1 MFKPSLLSAA
11 IATTVALLSHN
22 VVAQEIDDAEDEALE
37 EVIVTGIRASLSKAL
52 DYKRENIQVVE
63 SIVAEDIGKFPDNN
77 VVEALQRVPG
87 VQVTDRA
94 SGEVNSISIRGLTDI
109 TTTINGRQTYI
120 SSGRFYTM
128 ADTPASL
135 ISRVDVYKTRS
146 ADKISSGIAG
156 QVDIITQRPFNFD
169 GSKVVVAGRGIY
181 QDQEGSFDPSLSV
194 LLSDRWNF
202 DFGELGVL
210 VNLAN
215 SQSNFRDQSITSG
228 AAFPYFTRTPEGQ
241 GLDRDGN
248 FGEFQPYGR
257 ISTAYW
263 TPGLQEGL
271 STAPGS
277 TINTE
282 GTENEYILARDAVF
296 ASDFSGY
303 RERPAANLSVQ
314 FAPNETSEYL
324 FEAFYNGYRADHR
337 NSLFFT
343 FPDSNYNT
351 NFDDAVTL
359 YEGTNIVKERTVY
372 GNPEAGIWQ
381 SNFNSTDA
389 EQRQTDTYLY
399 AIGGNW
405 DITDNFHLEAE
416 ASTQKSVFKSEFF
429 AIRLLRDYYAMS
441 VDFNNGDGVPALTF
455 LDNPSTSNIDEADLL
470 DPNQYTMGP
479 SWDNGHRGE
488 GTSDQFR
495 VDADWK
501 LDFHGVKELSFGLL
515 YEEHGANEMNR
526 GASIASYI
534 GDKEV
539 ANMDPAFLTST
550 SNFFDGRA
558 EFPTGWLIG
567 DSEYLFENRDALR
580 SLYGYYDEDGIPVD
594 NYLDGGNHMQL
605 EKSFEVMEKTTDFY
619 IQAQFEYQVP
629 GGSIDGSAGVRYT
642 DAETDVSFA
651 RKVPKV
657 LEDDGSETPAY
668 LVIDN
673 SVSNTDKL
681 LPTLVLR
688 YNFLDDYMLRFAYT
702 ETIRRPDFGALN
714 SHVTYFKDVTG
725 IGYGTAAGGNPNLQP
740 VTSQNLDLSLEYYF
754 GDGNAIYGTLFQRNI
769 EGLVFNSLSDTFYNY
784 PDDYELNSD
793 GSPVLDEETGM
804 PVEIGE
810 YRHVLSSPDNTSNGE
825 LSGMEIGLVYFPDNL
840 PTYLDGAGI
849 QASYTALE
857 SSQQLPQYD
866 ADGSL
871 TGYLETEMFGV
882 SNNSFNIVL
891 AYEKENFGARLSYV
905 WRDAFRQRN
914 EAPLFANP
922 LAIYRRAE
930 TSMDFQLSYNVT
942 DDFVITFDATNLTDQ
957 KFQEYYEDPELF
969 NFYSGIYSRTYALG
983 ARYSF

>member
-11 IATTVALLSHN
+11 IATTVALLSQN
-22 VVAQEIDDAEDEALE
+22 VVAQESEIEDEALE
-37 EVIVTGIRASLSKAL
+37 EVIVTGIRASLSKAV
-52 DYKRENIQVVE
+52 DIKRNEIQVIE

-94 SGEVNSISIRGLTDI
+94 SGEVNGLSIRGLNDI

-156 QVDIITQRPFNFD
+156 QVDIMTQRPFNFD
-169 GSKVVVAGRGIY
+169 GAKTVVAARGIY
-181 QDQEGSFDPSLSV
+181 QDQEGSFDPNISALFSN
-194 LLSDRWNF
+194 RWDF
-202 DFGELGVL
+202 SFGEVGALI
-210 VNLAN
+210 NIAN

-228 AAFPYFTRTPEGQ
+228 AAFPYFTDAPEGS
-241 GLDRDGN
+241 GLDRDGSE
-248 FGEFQPYGR
+248 GEFRPYSR
-257 ISTAYW
+257 ISTSYW
-263 TPGLQEGL
+263 TPGTENGL

-277 TINTE
+277 TLNTN
-282 GTENEYILARDAVF
+282 GNDNEYILARDAVF
-296 ASDFSGY
+296 ASDFVGY
-303 RERPAANLSVQ
+303 RERPAANLSLQ
-314 FAPNETSEYL
+314 YAPNDTSEYL

-343 FPDSNYNT
+343 YPDSDYNL
-351 NFDDAVTL
+351 NFNDAITL
-359 YEGTNIVKERTVY
+359 YEGTNIVQERTVY
-372 GNPEAGIWQ
+372 GNPDVSLWQ

-389 EQRQTDTYLY
+389 EERQTDTYLY
-399 AIGGNW
+399 ALGGSW
-405 DITDNFHLEAE
+405 DITDTFHVEADL
-416 ASTQKSVFKSEFF
+416 STQKSVFKSEFF
-429 AIRLLRDYYAMS
+429 AVRLLRDYYAMT
-441 VDFNNGDGVPALTF
+441 VNFNDGDGVPSLAF
-455 LDNPSTSNIDEADLL
+455 HDNPATADVNEADLL

-488 GTSDQFR
+488 GTSDQVR
-495 VDADWK
+495 IDADWQV
-501 LDFHGVKELSFGLL
+501 DFKGITELSFGLL
-515 YEEHGANEMNR
+515 YENHGANELNR

-539 ANMDPAFLTST
+539 SNMDPAFLDST

-558 EFPTGWLIG
+558 DFPTGWLIG
-567 DSEYLFENRDALR
+567 DSEYLMENRDFFR
-580 SLYGYYDEDGIPVD
+580 SLYGYVDEDGVAVD
-594 NYLDGGNHMQL
+594 NYLDGGNHLQL
-605 EKSFEVMEKTTDFY
+605 EKSFEVEEITTDFY
-619 IQAQFEYQVP
+619 VQAQFEYEAP
-629 GGSIDGSAGVRYT
+629 GGTIDGSAGIRYT
-642 DAETDVSFA
+642 NAKTDVSFA
-651 RKVPKV
+651 RKIPKE
-657 LEDDGSETPAY
+657 LNDDGSETPAY

-673 SVSNTDKL
+673 AVNETAKV
-681 LPTLVLR
+681 LPTLVVR
-688 YNFLDDYMLRFAYT
+688 YNFLDDYMVRFAYT

-714 SHVTYFKDVTG
+714 SYVTYNKDVTG
-725 IGYGTAAGGNPNLQP
+725 IGYGTANGGNPDLQP

-754 GDGNAIYGTLFQRNI
+754 GEGNAIYGTLFQRNI
-769 EGLVFNSLSDTFYNY
+769 EGLVFNSLSDTYYNY
-784 PDDYELNSD
+784 PDDYVLNDD
-793 GSPVLDEETGM
+793 GSPQLDDDNN
-804 PVEIGE
+804 PIEIGE
-810 YRHVLSSPDNTSNGE
+810 YRHVLSSPDNTSNGK
-825 LSGMEIGLVYFPDNL
+825 LTGMELGLIYFPDNL
-840 PTYLDGAGI
+840 PSILDGAGV
-849 QASYTALE
+849 QASYTGLT

-871 TGYLETEMFGV
+871 TGYIETEMFGV
-882 SNNSFNIVL
+882 SGDSFNIVL
-891 AYEKENFGARLSYV
+891 AYEKEKFGARLSYV

-930 TSMDFQLSYNVT
+930 TSMDFQFSYNVT
-942 DDFVITFDATNLTDQ
+942 DDFVVTFDATNLTDQ
-957 KFQEYYEDPELF
+957 KFQEYYDDPELF